1 MGETP
6 NIAARLQ
13 TLATPNT
20 VVISESTKLLIS
32 EAFDHEDL
40 GIQEIRG
47 VTRPLRVH
55 RVLAAKSAA
64 NRFEAAHSG
73 SLSPLVGR
81 SIELSLILDRWRK
94 AKEAEGQVVLL
105 SGIAGVGKS
114 RLIHELKTSIHREPH
129 FLLNYQCSPYY
140 GQSAFFP
147 IIEQIKQA
155 ARLTPGDSNA
165 EKLGKLRAYLA
176 GSVDNSL
183 DLAFLISKLLS
194 IPIENSQELSQLTSQ
209 QIKNRTITK
218 LIDMILTM
226 AAKHPTVCIF
236 EDVHWIDPSTL
247 ELLELAISRIDR
259 ARVLLVVSCRPE
271 FRSAWFNR
279 ANVTTHSLTRLSRNE
294 VTKSLPDGWRASLA
308 ALLAPG
314 EMLLAWFEADLGDR
328 LHYAQRLIALTD
340 RRLLAID
347 APLPAD
353 ALQASSAAAP
363 TSEPAALPPQC
374 RQWPHDP
381 ALTLRLKEL
390 RGVGTLELFDDNGRL
405 AAWRYTPARNAA
417 AHRLAQRFE
426 SLGNSDGD
434 WERGEDICPTCG
446 LPLAVEQ
453 LECAAC
459 SKTSTVPTVSS
470 LVKLCRFARLHAG
483 MVLLGFVLS
492 VTSTALG
499 LVPTYLTKPL
509 LDDIL
514 TPHQNG
520 QPVDFSPV
528 PWYLGAMA
536 GTAVLAW
543 LLGWGGRTC
552 WPGSPN
558 GLPATC
564 GPPPSPICKGCRSSF
579 SGASG
584 PAI

>member
-1 MGETP
+1 MPGASLSQTP
-6 NIAARLQ
+6 PHSGPAQDRLAFSRPVGRARPRGGRRIYRSQ
-13 TLATPNT
+13 DP
-20 VVISESTKLLIS
+20 
-32 EAFDHEDL
+32 L
-40 GIQEIRG
+40 GGSRSF
-47 VTRPLRVH
+47 
-55 RVLAAKSAA
+55 RVLKTG
-64 NRFEAAHSG
+64 RFARGHTG
-73 SLSPLVGR
+73 
-81 SIELSLILDRWRK
+81 
-94 AKEAEGQVVLL
+94 L
-105 SGIAGVGKS
+105 SGRPRSSDIGTKA
-114 RLIHELKTSIHREPH
+114 LHDAT
-129 FLLNYQCSPYY
+129 
-140 GQSAFFP
+140 
-147 IIEQIKQA
+147 
-155 ARLTPGDSNA
+155 LTA
-165 EKLGKLRAYLA
+165 
-176 GSVDNSL
+176 
-183 DLAFLISKLLS
+183 
-194 IPIENSQELSQLTSQ
+194 
-209 QIKNRTITK
+209 
-218 LIDMILTM
+218 
-226 AAKHPTVCIF
+226 
-236 EDVHWIDPSTL
+236 
-247 ELLELAISRIDR
+247 
-259 ARVLLVVSCRPE
+259 
-271 FRSAWFNR
+271 
-279 ANVTTHSLTRLSRNE
+279 
-294 VTKSLPDGWRASLA
+294 TKSLPDCWRASLA

-328 LHYAQRLIALTD
+328 LHYAQRLIVLTD

-347 APLPAD
+347 APLPAGP
-353 ALQASSAAAP
+353 AQTSAAGA

-374 RQWPHDP
+374 RQWPHHP

-434 WERGEDICPTCG
+434 WERGEDVCPTCG

-520 QPVDFSPV
+520 QAVDFSPV

-543 LLGWGGRTC
+543 LLGWGRTYVLAWVSERIAADLRTATYAHLQRLSLEFFGGKRTGDLISRVSTDTDRICFFLSVNLLDFASDVLMIVMTAGDPVRHRSPRWPLVTLLPLPLIAWLVHRVRGRLRRGFQHGGRAWAEMTSVLADTI
-552 WPGSPN
+552 PGIRVVKAFAQERREIERFRRANDRVLQANDRVNAIWSFFGPMVTLLTEA
-558 GLPATC
+558 GPAGRLGLRRLARLPATT
-564 GPPPSPICKGCRSSF
+564 SRS
-579 SGASG
+579 AR
-584 PAI
+584 